1 MGEEA
6 LHLTELGF
14 RVFPV
19 WAPVDGVCSCKT
31 RDCDATGKHPHL
43 TRYLMRATTDPTQVT
58 KWWKSWP
65 DANIGIATGNGLV
78 VVDEDGDE
86 GREWLE
92 DRDLPPTLMSTTGR
106 GCHRYYL
113 GDAKGGIAIGPKV
126 DVLGPG
132 RWVVGPPSLH
142 KSGRRYTWLTS
153 KDTPI
158 AKAPAWV
165 YEERAKP
172 LRSTTTKAPAKTPG
186 SQTPPDVY
194 REGKR
199 NEMLFLD
206 ACLMAR
212 AARMSEG
219 EIRAALAVTNQ
230 QRCQPPLPES
240 EIAAISK
247 SAHRRASQQPD
258 YRDIVAMGFTP
269 SETAVV
275 LVLLAEMNAM
285 GEVTMSYPVLA
296 KKAGISERTAQ
307 RVETALE
314 KAHVISKKRTAFRS
328 NRYVIRDVTTWRVN
342 ARERE
347 EL

>member
-1 MGEEA
+1 MA
-6 LHLTELGF
+6 
-14 RVFPV
+14 RRSRP
-19 WAPVDGVCSCKT
+19 
-31 RDCDATGKHPHL
+31 
-43 TRYLMRATTDPTQVT
+43 TTDAHVDHRQRLPPLLPRGCQGWYCHRPKGRRAGSGPLGSRPTQ
-58 KWWKSWP
+58 
-65 DANIGIATGNGLV
+65 
-78 VVDEDGDE
+78 
-86 GREWLE
+86 
-92 DRDLPPTLMSTTGR
+92 PPQERSAL
-106 GCHRYYL
+106 
-113 GDAKGGIAIGPKV
+113 
-126 DVLGPG
+126 
-132 RWVVGPPSLH
+132 
-142 KSGRRYTWLTS
+142 TWLTS